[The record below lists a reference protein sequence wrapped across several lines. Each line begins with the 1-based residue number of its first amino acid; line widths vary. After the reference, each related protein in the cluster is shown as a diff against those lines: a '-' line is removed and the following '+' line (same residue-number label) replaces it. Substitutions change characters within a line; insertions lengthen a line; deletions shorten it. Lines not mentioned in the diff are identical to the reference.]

1 MKRNKVAAFLT
12 MLALSAAGCGG
23 GAPAPEQAATSV
35 AAAPSKDAGPPPDAV
50 VKQFLEAVKAAD
62 PLAAD
67 QLLTPAAR
75 AESEKS
81 GMSVAPPGSPTATF
95 EVGEVEYR
103 KEDGET
109 GAHVASKWSDV
120 IEGETRT
127 DTIVWI
133 LRKEAEGWRIAGM
146 ATKVFENEPPLIL
159 NFEDHASMQMKQAA
173 VEAEME
179 RRASGESATGASA
192 SDVQPAP
199 IQEAKT
205 QAKPAAP
212 VNKLR

>member
-12 MLALSAAGCGG
+12 MLTLSAAGCGG
-23 GAPAPEQAATSV
+23 GAPAPEEAATST
-35 AAAPSKDAGPPPDAV
+35 AAAPTKDAGPPPEAV

-67 QLLTPAAR
+67 LLLTPAAR

-103 KEDGET
+103 KEEGEM

-120 IEGETRT
+120 IDDQVRT

-133 LRKEAEGWRIAGM
+133 LRKESEGWRIAGM

-159 NFEDHASMQMKQAA
+159 NFEDHESMQAKQAA

-179 RRASGESATGASA
+179 RRAAAAGAETSATNELRQAEL
-192 SDVQPAP
+192 
-199 IQEAKT
+199 QEAK
-205 QAKPAAP
+205 ASGAAGAP

>member
-23 GAPAPEQAATSV
+23 GGPAPEQAATSAV
-35 AAAPSKDAGPPPDAV
+35 PAATKDSGPPPDAV

-67 QLLTPAAR
+67 LLLTPGAR

-103 KEDGET
+103 KEEGEM

-133 LRKEAEGWRIAGM
+133 LRKESEGWRIAGM

-159 NFEDHASMQMKQAA
+159 NFEDHESMQLKQAA

-179 RRASGESATGASA
+179 RRAAAAGAETSATNQLRQTE
-192 SDVQPAP
+192 V
-199 IQEAKT
+199 QEAKAPSASGT
-205 QAKPAAP
+205 P